1 MSATRSFAIYNK
13 KTGELLRRKAYDL
26 CNEDFLNY
34 LKDKIKREEVIVY
47 CCCSNRI
54 EMKVSKRP
62 HLYPANHKTS
72 HSENCIRNPKY
83 KGTND
88 YEKAWK
94 FDEQKGE
101 YVVRVENIVPF
112 SKIKDARESMIEGEE
127 KRNKIY
133 IEREGSKKRGEA
145 TIFGLATRLNMM
157 AWERIVLGKKKK
169 LPENVFELARHVYSV
184 SNKVRLS
191 NKKKPLSDMFH
202 KQLNIRDVN
211 VEKDVFFVYMY
222 YNDKKQGYNDQLFN
236 GTVKDIVHCHNAFE
250 KENGF
255 YVDIN
260 EFNGKLAS
268 EPHSDMYVIA
278 GFVYKAFKYD
288 KKLTLGNYCLIPVS
302 KAGLFVESSYE
313 KEVYDALY
321 VQDRRFYKP
330 YLPTIVEYEDFVPD
344 FIIEEE
350 NKKPTIGE
358 IFGIKNDEEYEKRR
372 SEKLS
377 LSRKNDFRNLYDF
390 WKWDVNK
397 GEKLILPN

>member
-1 MSATRSFAIYNK
+1 MSTTRSFAIYNK
-13 KTGELLRRKAYDL
+13 KTGELIRKKAYDL

-34 LKDKIKREEVIVY
+34 LKDKMKKEEVTVY

-72 HSENCIRNPKY
+72 HSENCVRNPKY
-83 KGTND
+83 KGNND

-94 FDEQKGE
+94 YDEEKNE
-101 YVVRVENIVPF
+101 HIVRLEDIVPF
-112 SKIKDARESMIEGEE
+112 SKIKGPREPIEGEG
-127 KRNKIY
+127 KRNKLY
-133 IEREGSKKRGEA
+133 IESDGSKKRGQA
-145 TIFGLATRLNMM
+145 TIFGLATKLNMM
-157 AWERIVLGKKKK
+157 AWERIVLGKKK
-169 LPENVFELARHVYSV
+169 LPEDAFELARHIYGV
-184 SNKVRLS
+184 STNIRLY

-202 KQLNIRDVN
+202 KHLNIRDVN

-222 YNDKKQGYNDQLFN
+222 YNDKKTEYNDKLFN
-236 GTVKDIVHCHNAFE
+236 GTVKDIVYCHNAFK
-250 KENGF
+250 KENAF

-260 EFNGKLAS
+260 EFSEKLAS

-321 VQDRRFYKP
+321 VQGRKFYKP

-350 NKKPTIGE
+350 NKKPIIGE
-358 IFGIKNDEEYEKRR
+358 VFGIKNDEEYEKRR